1 MSEDNNKALA
11 LKEGTVLCRESS
23 LIQFNRRVLAQA
35 ADKHVPLLE
44 RLKFLCIVSSNI
56 DEFFEVRVAAL
67 KRLDKL
73 QPHRALTDGETPHE
87 KLERIREEARQLIND
102 QYTLLNDSL
111 LPALEQEKVRF
122 LKRKDWPE
130 AIKEWIHR
138 YFLEQIKPIL
148 TPIGLDPAHPF
159 PKLLNKSLNFIVSL
173 EGVDAFGRPTD
184 LAIVQAPRIL
194 PRVVKLP
201 KQFSEGEEIFVLLS
215 SIIHAF
221 AHELFLGMHL
231 KGCYQF
237 RVTRDSELT
246 VDDDDLKNLLV
257 AVQGELHE
265 RQYGEAVRLEV
276 ATNCPPPLV
285 HFLQDLFQLKE
296 DEVYRVNG
304 PVNLIRL
311 MAVPDQVNRP
321 DLKYKPEVPAIPKN
335 LKTEG
340 SIFETLQKK
349 NILLHHPYQSFEPV
363 VELLQNAAEDPQVV
377 AIKMTIYRAG
387 SDSDIARA
395 LIRAA
400 LSGKEVTV
408 VVELMARFD
417 EEANVAWASRLEEAG
432 AHVVYGV
439 VGYKV
444 HAKMLL
450 IIREEN
456 KQLQR
461 YAHLGTGNYHQ
472 KTTKLYTDFGLLTA
486 DPLITEDVLN
496 IFMQITGLGQVR
508 ELKRLYESPFTLH
521 PMLMKAIEK
530 EIAHVK
536 NGGIGKIQAKM
547 NSLVEPQLISA
558 LYKASQAGV
567 EINLVVRGICILKP
581 GVPGLSTNIRVRSII
596 GRLLEH
602 SRVFYFFDQGAEKTF
617 ISSADWMV
625 RNMFDRVE
633 TCVPILDAD
642 LKKRIL
648 EDSFT
653 LAHLDNQLAW
663 IMEHNGTYHRAPFH
677 PEKDSPFNMQKALFE
692 KYSNQNQINP
702 PAPSV

>member
-1 MSEDNNKALA
+1 MSENKIDKALTI
-11 LKEGTVLCRESS
+11 KDDTVLCRESS

-35 ADKHVPLLE
+35 ADERVPLLE

-73 QPHRALTDGETPHE
+73 QPHHALTDGETPHE
-87 KLERIREEARQLIND
+87 KLGRVREEARQLINE
-102 QYTLLNDSL
+102 QYALLNESL
-111 LPALEQEKVRF
+111 LPALEQEGIRF
-122 LKRKDWPE
+122 LKRQSWSETTK
-130 AIKEWIHR
+130 KWIHR

-159 PKLLNKSLNFIVSL
+159 PKLLNKSLNFIVNL
-173 EGVDAFGRPTD
+173 EGVDAFGRPTG

-201 KQFSEGEEIFVLLS
+201 KQLSGGEEVFVLLS

-237 RVTRDSELT
+237 RVTRDSELI
-246 VDDDDLKNLLV
+246 VDDDDLKDLLI

-276 ATNCPPPLV
+276 ATNCPAPLAQ
-285 HFLQDLFQLKE
+285 FLQNLFKLKE

-311 MAVPDQVNRP
+311 MAVPDQINRP
-321 DLKYKPEVPAIPKN
+321 DLKYEIKIPTVPN
-335 LKTEG
+335 SLKTEG
-340 SIFETLQKK
+340 SIFETLRKK

-363 VELLQNAAEDPQVV
+363 VELLQSAAEDPQVI

-387 SDSDIARA
+387 SDSDIVRA

-486 DPLITEDVLN
+486 DPLITEDVLD

-521 PMLMKAIEK
+521 PMLINAIEK
-530 EIAHVK
+530 EIEHAK

-547 NSLVEPQLISA
+547 NSLVEPQLVSA
-558 LYKASQAGV
+558 LYKASQAGI

-581 GVPGLSTNIRVRSII
+581 GVPGLSDNIHVRSII

-602 SRVFYFFDQGAEKTF
+602 SRVFYFFDNGKETTF
-617 ISSADWMV
+617 ISSADWMI

-633 TCVPILDAD
+633 TCVPILDND

-648 EDSFT
+648 EDSF
-653 LAHLDNQLAW
+653 AFACRDNQLAW
-663 IMEHNGTYHRAPFH
+663 IMESNGTYHRAPFN
-677 PEKDSPFNMQKALFE
+677 PEKDSLFNTQKALFE
-692 KYSNQNQINP
+692 KYGN
-702 PAPSV
+702 

>member
-1 MSEDNNKALA
+1 M
-11 LKEGTVLCRESS
+11 G
-23 LIQFNRRVLAQA
+23 RV
-35 ADKHVPLLE
+35 
-44 RLKFLCIVSSNI
+44 
-56 DEFFEVRVAAL
+56 
-67 KRLDKL
+67 
-73 QPHRALTDGETPHE
+73 
-87 KLERIREEARQLIND
+87 REEARQLINE
-102 QYTLLNDSL
+102 QYALLNESL
-111 LPALEQEKVRF
+111 LPALEQEGIRF
-122 LKRKDWPE
+122 LKRQSWSETTK
-130 AIKEWIHR
+130 KWIHR

-159 PKLLNKSLNFIVSL
+159 PKLLNKSLNFIVNL
-173 EGVDAFGRPTD
+173 EGVDAFGRPTG

-201 KQFSEGEEIFVLLS
+201 KQLSGGEEVFVLLS

-237 RVTRDSELT
+237 RVTRDSELI
-246 VDDDDLKNLLV
+246 VDDDDLKDLLI

-276 ATNCPPPLV
+276 ATNCPAPLAQ
-285 HFLQDLFQLKE
+285 FLQNLFKLKE

-311 MAVPDQVNRP
+311 MAVPDQINRP
-321 DLKYKPEVPAIPKN
+321 DLKYEIKIPTVPN
-335 LKTEG
+335 SLKTEG
-340 SIFETLQKK
+340 SIFETLRKK

-363 VELLQNAAEDPQVV
+363 VELLQSAAEDPQVI

-387 SDSDIARA
+387 SDSDIVRA

-486 DPLITEDVLN
+486 DPLITEDVLD

-521 PMLMKAIEK
+521 PMLINAIEK
-530 EIAHVK
+530 EIEHAK

-547 NSLVEPQLISA
+547 NSLVEPQLVSA
-558 LYKASQAGV
+558 LYKASQAGI

-581 GVPGLSTNIRVRSII
+581 GVPGLSDNIHVRSII

-602 SRVFYFFDQGAEKTF
+602 SRVFYFFDNGKETTF
-617 ISSADWMV
+617 ISSADWMI

-633 TCVPILDAD
+633 TCVPILDND

-648 EDSFT
+648 EDSF
-653 LAHLDNQLAW
+653 AFACRDNQLAW
-663 IMEHNGTYHRAPFH
+663 IMESNGTYHRAPFN
-677 PEKDSPFNMQKALFE
+677 PEKDSLFNTQKALFE
-692 KYSNQNQINP
+692 KYGN
-702 PAPSV
+702 